1 MAEKNMPT
9 ERLWLDGHS
18 AVWLFN
24 FRCVVKRNPSRAG
37 FQPAPASRGTLPG
50 FDLHDGK
57 YAFSCKLTGLGIVRS
72 RPFADIQVRNADLDK
87 KTAHLRTAQKQP
99 RPAVDIDPVIV
110 EHAVTWVAVGTPL
123 GVG

>member
-1 MAEKNMPT
+1 MTHLDIEAYFGRKKYAHRTVMARWGFQQVK
-9 ERLWLDGHS
+9 
-18 AVWLFN
+18 LFD
-24 FRCVVKRNPSRAG
+24 FGCVVKRDPSRAG

-87 KTAHLRTAQKQP
+87 N
-99 RPAVDIDPVIV
+99 
-110 EHAVTWVAVGTPL
+110 GTSSDGAEAGPP
-123 GVG
+123 GE

>member
-1 MAEKNMPT
+1 MTHLDKKPILAEKICPPSRYGSM
-9 ERLWLDGHS
+9 GFQQ
-18 AVWLFN
+18 VKLFD
-24 FRCVVKRNPSRAG
+24 FGCVVKRNPSRAG

-87 KTAHLRTAQKQP
+87 N
-99 RPAVDIDPVIV
+99 
-110 EHAVTWVAVGTPL
+110 GTSSDGAEAGPP
-123 GVG
+123 GE

>member
-1 MAEKNMPT
+1 MPT

-37 FQPAPASRGTLPG
+37 FQPTPASRGTLPG

-72 RPFADIQVRNADLDK
+72 RPFAYVEVRNADLDK
-87 KTAHLRTAQKQP
+87 KRHIFGR
-99 RPAVDIDPVIV
+99 RRSSPARRGDIRS
-110 EHAVTWVAVGTPL
+110 EERRVGKD
-123 GVG
+123 GR